1 MPLSLREKRKV
12 PSLLFALTV
21 FLVPNL
27 QGVGFFDS
35 SGKLLDVSDLDNRP
49 ADLTYFTFRSV
60 VTAADIDDRAPHTLL
75 SLEFSPTTDKDIS
88 ITTTD
93 TMLITTHN
101 NLLVYIANTS
111 AVITSFFLFARS
123 KTL

>member
-35 SGKLLDVSDLDNRP
+35 SGKLLDVSDSDNRP
-49 ADLTYFTFRSV
+49 ADLTYFTLRSV
-60 VTAADIDDRAPHTLL
+60 VNAANIDNRASDKSL
-75 SLEFSPTTDKDIS
+75 SLDFSLYFPQ
-88 ITTTD
+88 
-93 TMLITTHN
+93 
-101 NLLVYIANTS
+101 
-111 AVITSFFLFARS
+111 
-123 KTL
+123 TLRIIPHPL